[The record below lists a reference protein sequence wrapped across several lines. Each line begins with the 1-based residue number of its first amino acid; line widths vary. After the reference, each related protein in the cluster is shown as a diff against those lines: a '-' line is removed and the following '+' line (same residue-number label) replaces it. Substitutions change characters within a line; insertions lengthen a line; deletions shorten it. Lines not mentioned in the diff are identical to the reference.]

1 VNLMTSF
8 QVRKKLCNS
17 FLISTFTGFYL
28 RKKFFKLG
36 VAATL
41 TGVSIASISTGQAQ
55 AVVVTFDDIPNSGYG
70 SPISNGYAGLNWDNF
85 GVLNTLNIPSGYQN
99 GTVSKSNIAYN
110 GAGYS
115 ALINLAGGGTFDF
128 NSTYLTAAW
137 NNGLNILVE
146 GFLGVNTL
154 YSTIVNV
161 DTTSPTKFD
170 FNFLGIDQL
179 KFTSYGGSNA
189 GYNGSGTHFAVDNLA
204 YNEPVPEPITI
215 LGTLAAGGIGTV
227 LRRKSK
233 KQAKENVEV

>member
-1 VNLMTSF
+1 MTSF
-8 QVRKKLCNS
+8 QVKKKLLS
-17 FLISTFTGFYL
+17 SISISTFTGFYL
-28 RKKFFKLG
+28 RQKFFKLG

-41 TGVSIASISTGQAQ
+41 TGVAMASITAGQAQ
-55 AVVVTFDDIPNSGYG
+55 AVVVTFDDIPDSGYG
-70 SPISNGYAGLNWDNF
+70 SYISNGYAGLDWNNF
-85 GVLNTLNIPSGYQN
+85 YALNTPLFPDPSGYQN
-99 GTVSKSNIAYN
+99 GTVSDSNVAFN
-110 GAGYS
+110 GYGNS
-115 ALINLAGGGTFDF
+115 GFISLAGGATFDF

-146 GFLGVNTL
+146 GFLGGNTL

-179 KFTSYGGSNA
+179 KFTSSGGTNA
-189 GYNGSGTHFAVDNLA
+189 GYGYSAKHFAMDNLA

-233 KQAKENVEV
+233 KQAKETVEV